1 MSDFG
6 IEEDKRLRK
15 LVGQTVCSVDVQ
27 AGKDRVE
34 AVTLMFENGPSITV
48 GFFAVYAE
56 DAGLEFTLD
65 DGQGNVSETQV
76 DP

>member
-15 LVGQTVCSVDVQ
+15 IVGEIVRAVDVE

-34 AVTLMFENGPSITV
+34 AVTLMFENGASITV
-48 GFFAVYAE
+48 SFFAAYAD
-56 DAGLEFTLD
+56 DAGLEFTVD

-76 DP
+76 DL